1 MNWWS
6 ECGES
11 AARPE
16 ANHSSISS
24 SLLISFHSHS
34 MKTKKRFHSKDVLK
48 LADIITVL
56 DCTNR
61 YCNDLGWSVVR
72 CEKPIE
78 HRYILFSFHVRYYCY
93 HNSKLICLIHEI
105 PVVNW
110 FDWIDFWIGF
120 NFLNQISSIKPKQIK
135 PINRK
140 FHWIYSYLVIRS
152 DFLSLISAIQT
163 LLN

>member
-1 MNWWS
+1 MESQRKVRVGWRVGWLMGGGVKLNWVGYGWGRWPTATSPRKRRAHPILNKAKQTQLNSPSFLAVRGKPKKEWMNWWS

-78 HRYILFSFHVRYYCY
+78 HRYILFSFH
-93 HNSKLICLIHEI
+93 
-105 PVVNW
+105 
-110 FDWIDFWIGF
+110 
-120 NFLNQISSIKPKQIK
+120 
-135 PINRK
+135 
-140 FHWIYSYLVIRS
+140 
-152 DFLSLISAIQT
+152 
-163 LLN
+163 